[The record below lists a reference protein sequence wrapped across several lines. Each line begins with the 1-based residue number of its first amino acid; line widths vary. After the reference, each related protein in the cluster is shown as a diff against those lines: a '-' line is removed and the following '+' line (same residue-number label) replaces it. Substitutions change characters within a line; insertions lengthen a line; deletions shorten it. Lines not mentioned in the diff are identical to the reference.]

1 MAQVMLEPD
10 VQIAFNMKKGS
21 IPARLDVPSDSF
33 DACAQKAI
41 KTLQDKKTH
50 LVSTGL
56 FGVPSAVSGAI
67 DDSISNF
74 WNSADMSPKEGQ
86 EQFHEAISYAK

>member
-1 MAQVMLEPD
+1 MLEPD
-10 VQIAFNMKKGS
+10 VQIAFNKKKGS
-21 IPARLDVPSDSF
+21 IPALLDVSGDSF
-33 DACAQKAI
+33 DACAQKAMA
-41 KTLQDKKTH
+41 TLQDKKTH

-74 WNSADMSPKEGQ
+74 WNSADMSPEQGQ
-86 EQFHEAISYAK
+86 EEFRQAISYAK

>member
-1 MAQVMLEPD
+1 MAHVMLEPD
-10 VQIAFNMKKGS
+10 VQIAFNKKKGS
-21 IPARLDVPSDSF
+21 IPALLDVPGDSF
-33 DACAQKAI
+33 DVCAQKAMA
-41 KTLQDKKTH
+41 TLQDKKTH

-74 WNSADMSPKEGQ
+74 WNSADMSPEQGQ
-86 EQFHEAISYAK
+86 EEFRQAISYAK